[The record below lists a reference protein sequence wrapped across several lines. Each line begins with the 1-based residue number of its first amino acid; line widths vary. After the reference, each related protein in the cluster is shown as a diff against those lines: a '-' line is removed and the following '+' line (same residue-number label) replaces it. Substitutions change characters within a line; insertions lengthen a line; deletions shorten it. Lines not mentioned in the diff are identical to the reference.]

1 MLPDL
6 TSNRSARPRYTFCV
20 KAANNAGGHL
30 ERLEVSRLATI
41 EALTLELSGG
51 LSVFTGETGA
61 GKSIIVDALGLLLG
75 ARASSDLVRT
85 GEADLLVTGFWQE
98 ESASR
103 RVTVQ
108 GRSTA
113 RLSGEVV
120 TLRELSDFAEE
131 RLTIHWQHSAQSLL
145 SPARQRALLDDR
157 AHDELRAYERAYA
170 AWRAAGER
178 LERLRASERER
189 ARQLDLL
196 TYQAQEIAAVN
207 PQEGEEEPLRAE
219 LDRLSNLD
227 LIASGASDA
236 LALLAGEEVSAQGLV
251 GDAVR
256 ALTSAARYEPNVAQ
270 LQRELREAL
279 SALEAV
285 AGELRDVADA
295 SAPDPEELA
304 RVEQRLAQ
312 LAKLQTKYGPN
323 IADVLRYQAELTAQL
338 QDLHRDESDAGSLE
352 GELRTLQADVMASG
366 RALAE
371 ARRAVAAPLAEQL
384 EGVIRQ
390 LGMPHARLTFS
401 LDALTEP
408 GPHGLEEVR
417 VLFSANPGEDAGPLA
432 SVASGGELSRVML
445 AISTV
450 TGAHTPSVVF
460 DEVDAGVGGAA
471 ALAVAAQLAALSRD
485 RQVMVVTH
493 LAQIAARADHHFKVE
508 KALEDGRTVT
518 RVRELR
524 GPERLEEIAR
534 MLSGDLSEAA
544 LRHARELVEG
554 GRKKT
559 ASRS

>member
-1 MLPDL
+1 M
-6 TSNRSARPRYTFCV
+6 
-20 KAANNAGGHL
+20 KAADNPAGHL

-41 EALTLELSGG
+41 EALTLDLSGG

-75 ARASSDLVRT
+75 GRANSDLVRT
-85 GEADLLVTGFWQE
+85 GEADLLVGGFWAE

-157 AHDELRAYERAYA
+157 SAEAARAYGQAHS
-170 AWRAAGER
+170 AWRQAAER
-178 LERLRASERER
+178 LERLRTSERER

-196 TYQAQEIAAVN
+196 TYQAEEIAAVA
-207 PQEGEEEPLRAE
+207 PKEGEEEPLRAE
-219 LDRLSNLD
+219 LDRLANLD
-227 LIASGASDA
+227 LIASGAAEA
-236 LALLAGEEVSAQGLV
+236 LSRLAGEELSAQGLV

-256 ALTSAARYEPNVAQ
+256 ALSGAARYEPNVAQ

-285 AGELRDVADA
+285 AGELRAVSEA

-304 RVEQRLAQ
+304 RVETRLAQ
-312 LAKLQTKYGPN
+312 LAKLQTKYGPG
-323 IADVLRYQAELTAQL
+323 ITDVLRYQAELAGQL
-338 QDLHRDESDAGSLE
+338 AGLHRDESDAGRLE
-352 GELRTLQADVMASG
+352 GELQSLAAEVTARG
-366 RALAE
+366 RALGE

-384 EGVIRQ
+384 QGVIRQ
-390 LGMPHARLTFS
+390 LGMPHARLSFE
-401 LDALTEP
+401 LTTLPEP
-408 GPHGLEEVR
+408 GPHGLEEVSL
-417 VLFSANPGEDAGPLA
+417 LFSANPGEAAGPLA

-471 ALAVAAQLAALSRD
+471 ALAVAAQLAALARD

-493 LAQIAARADHHFKVE
+493 LAQIAAKADHHFKVE
-508 KALEDGRTVT
+508 KALEGGRTVT
-518 RVRELR
+518 RVRELS
-524 GPERLEEIAR
+524 GHERLEEVAR
-534 MLSGDLSEAA
+534 MLSGDASEAA

-554 GRKKT
+554 GRKKA